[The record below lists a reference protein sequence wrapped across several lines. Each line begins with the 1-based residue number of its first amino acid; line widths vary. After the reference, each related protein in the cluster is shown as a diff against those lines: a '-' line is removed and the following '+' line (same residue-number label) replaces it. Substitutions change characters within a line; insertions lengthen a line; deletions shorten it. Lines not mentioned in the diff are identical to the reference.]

1 MNRILVATDGSEGA
15 DRAVDYAAR
24 RAKADGAELL
34 IVNVMGGYGLPDK
47 VFLAFTNDQN
57 VLLKELLA
65 SQSAATLTTARD
77 RAREA
82 GVSTIVLESRTGEV
96 AQTII
101 DIAHEKKADAIVVGK
116 RGAGRVAG
124 VLLGSVS
131 QKLGKSFAFAVDRR
145 PMIGSHSGSHL
156 HAMPAVEWCL
166 ADLNRTCG
174 RHIKAARSFPVAQQF
189 GRNRVWST

>member
-47 VFLAFTNDQN
+47 VFLALTNDQN

-131 QKLGKSFAFAVDRR
+131 QKLVSFSPLPLTVV
-145 PMIGSHSGSHL
+145 P
-156 HAMPAVEWCL
+156 
-166 ADLNRTCG
+166 
-174 RHIKAARSFPVAQQF
+174 
-189 GRNRVWST
+189 

>member
-47 VFLAFTNDQN
+47 VFNDQD
-57 VLLKELLA
+57 VLLKELLG

-82 GVSTIVLESRTGEV
+82 GASTIMLESRTGEA

-101 DIAHEKKADAIVVGK
+101 DIAHEKKVDAIVVGK
-116 RGAGRVAG
+116 RGAGLVAG

-131 QKLGKSFAFAVDRR
+131 QKLVSLSPLPLTVV
-145 PMIGSHSGSHL
+145 P
-156 HAMPAVEWCL
+156 
-166 ADLNRTCG
+166 
-174 RHIKAARSFPVAQQF
+174 
-189 GRNRVWST
+189 

>member
-34 IVNVMGGYGLPDK
+34 IVNVMGGYGLPEK
-47 VFLAFTNDQN
+47 VFMAFTNDQDIW
-57 VLLKELLA
+57 LKELLA
-65 SQSAATLTTARD
+65 SQSAATLTAARD

-82 GVSTIVLESRTGEV
+82 GVSTIMLESRTGKV

-101 DIAHEKKADAIVVGK
+101 DIAHEKKAEAIVVGK
-116 RGAGRVAG
+116 QGAGRVEE

-131 QKLGKSFAFAVDRR
+131 QKLMSLSPLPLTVV
-145 PMIGSHSGSHL
+145 P
-156 HAMPAVEWCL
+156 
-166 ADLNRTCG
+166 
-174 RHIKAARSFPVAQQF
+174 
-189 GRNRVWST
+189 

>member
-1 MNRILVATDGSEGA
+1 MNCILVATDGSEGA

-57 VLLKELLA
+57 VLLNELLA

-82 GVSTIVLESRTGEV
+82 GVSTIVLELRTGEV
-96 AQTII
+96 AQSII

-131 QKLGKSFAFAVDRR
+131 QKLVSFSPLPLTVV
-145 PMIGSHSGSHL
+145 P
-156 HAMPAVEWCL
+156 
-166 ADLNRTCG
+166 
-174 RHIKAARSFPVAQQF
+174 
-189 GRNRVWST
+189 

>member
-34 IVNVMGGYGLPDK
+34 IVNVKGGYGLPDK

-101 DIAHEKKADAIVVGK
+101 DIAHEKKADAIVVGR

-131 QKLGKSFAFAVDRR
+131 QKLVSFSPLPLTVV
-145 PMIGSHSGSHL
+145 P
-156 HAMPAVEWCL
+156 
-166 ADLNRTCG
+166 
-174 RHIKAARSFPVAQQF
+174 
-189 GRNRVWST
+189 

>member
-77 RAREA
+77 RARKA

-101 DIAHEKKADAIVVGK
+101 DIAHEKNADAIVVGK

-124 VLLGSVS
+124 ILLGSVS
-131 QKLGKSFAFAVDRR
+131 QKLVSLSPLPLTVV
-145 PMIGSHSGSHL
+145 P
-156 HAMPAVEWCL
+156 
-166 ADLNRTCG
+166 
-174 RHIKAARSFPVAQQF
+174 
-189 GRNRVWST
+189 

>member
-34 IVNVMGGYGLPDK
+34 IVNVIGGYGLPEK
-47 VFLAFTNDQN
+47 VFMAFTNDQD
-57 VLLKELLA
+57 VLLKELLG

-82 GVSTIVLESRTGEV
+82 GASTIMLESRTGEA

-101 DIAHEKKADAIVVGK
+101 DIAHEKKVDAIVVGK
-116 RGAGRVAG
+116 RGAGLVAG

-131 QKLGKSFAFAVDRR
+131 QKLVSLSPLPLTVV
-145 PMIGSHSGSHL
+145 P
-156 HAMPAVEWCL
+156 
-166 ADLNRTCG
+166 
-174 RHIKAARSFPVAQQF
+174 
-189 GRNRVWST
+189 

>member
-1 MNRILVATDGSEGA
+1 
-15 DRAVDYAAR
+15 
-24 RAKADGAELL
+24 
-34 IVNVMGGYGLPDK
+34 
-47 VFLAFTNDQN
+47 
-57 VLLKELLA
+57 LLKELLA

-131 QKLGKSFAFAVDRR
+131 QKLVSLSPLPLTVV
-145 PMIGSHSGSHL
+145 P
-156 HAMPAVEWCL
+156 
-166 ADLNRTCG
+166 
-174 RHIKAARSFPVAQQF
+174 
-189 GRNRVWST
+189 

>member
-47 VFLAFTNDQN
+47 VFLAFTNDRN

-77 RAREA
+77 RARDA

-101 DIAHEKKADAIVVGK
+101 DIAHEKNADAIVVGK

-131 QKLGKSFAFAVDRR
+131 QKLVSFSPLPLTVV
-145 PMIGSHSGSHL
+145 P
-156 HAMPAVEWCL
+156 
-166 ADLNRTCG
+166 
-174 RHIKAARSFPVAQQF
+174 
-189 GRNRVWST
+189 

>member
-65 SQSAATLTTARD
+65 SQSATTLTTARD

-82 GVSTIVLESRTGEV
+82 GVSTIMLESRTGEV

-116 RGAGRVAG
+116 RGAGRVVG

-131 QKLGKSFAFAVDRR
+131 QKLVSFSPLPLTVV
-145 PMIGSHSGSHL
+145 P
-156 HAMPAVEWCL
+156 
-166 ADLNRTCG
+166 
-174 RHIKAARSFPVAQQF
+174 
-189 GRNRVWST
+189 